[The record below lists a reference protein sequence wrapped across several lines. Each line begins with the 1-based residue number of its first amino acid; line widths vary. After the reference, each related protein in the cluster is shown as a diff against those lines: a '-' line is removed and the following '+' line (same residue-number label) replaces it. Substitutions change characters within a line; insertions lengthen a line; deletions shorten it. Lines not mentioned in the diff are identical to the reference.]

1 MEKLN
6 VTLLIK
12 DARRKLT
19 GRDSRRMAVFH
30 TGVAVTVALVSSVL
44 QYVLQAGVGNTSGLA
59 GIGTRS
65 ILETIQTVLYYANMI
80 LTPFWGL
87 GFLYVALRWAKGEY
101 AEKED
106 LLTGFRR
113 FGPYLGLMVNR
124 GLLAFAVAF
133 LTMNISSIF
142 YMLTPVTAGLSEIA
156 TATGGDA
163 VAVMEMM
170 DQMSMDEIMS
180 LTSSLIPVLVI
191 WILLFTALL
200 IPLLYRFR
208 MAEYVIL
215 ENKGI
220 RGMGAMILSAG
231 LLRRRCWQLF
241 RLDLKFWWY
250 YALKILCMVLCYL
263 DMLLEVLGV
272 SLPVGGEMA
281 YMGSYLLY
289 LVALFCVEVAFRPQ
303 VDTSY
308 ALAYETLKEMA
319 PLPKKEPEVPKRMP
333 WEET

>member
-1 MEKLN
+1 
-6 VTLLIK
+6 
-12 DARRKLT
+12 
-19 GRDSRRMAVFH
+19 
-30 TGVAVTVALVSSVL
+30 
-44 QYVLQAGVGNTSGLA
+44 
-59 GIGTRS
+59 
-65 ILETIQTVLYYANMI
+65 
-80 LTPFWGL
+80 
-87 GFLYVALRWAKGEY
+87 
-101 AEKED
+101 
-106 LLTGFRR
+106 
-113 FGPYLGLMVNR
+113 
-124 GLLAFAVAF
+124 
-133 LTMNISSIF
+133 MNISSIF

-241 RLDLKFWWY
+241 KLDLRFWWY
-250 YALKILCMVLCYL
+250 YGLKLLCM
-263 DMLLEVLGV
+263 LLLYGDLLLPMLGV
-272 SLPVGGEMA
+272 ALPVGGDA
-281 YMGSYLLY
+281 VYLVFNALYLLG
-289 LVALFCVEVAFRPQ
+289 LFCVETLFRPR
-303 VDTSY
+303 VDTAY
-308 ALAYETLKEMA
+308 AAAYDAAMEMG
-319 PLPKKEPEVPKRMP
+319 PVPRKMQTPPANVP
-333 WEET
+333 WDEA